1 MTQTAMYPREM
12 TAERALTEWH
22 TLIGQTAHIAAAEAE
37 AIDPSTGRL
46 IIAQVDP
53 TDGRVIGSRAVE
65 AAYQARHVTVMH
77 LLHFGVPASVITSV
91 TGLG

>member
-12 TAERALTEWH
+12 TAERALTEWQ
-22 TLIGQTAHIAAAEAE
+22 TLASQTAQIAAAEAE
-37 AIDPSTGRL
+37 AIDPATGRL
-46 IIAQVDP
+46 VN
-53 TDGRVIGSRAVE
+53 GRAVE
-65 AAYQARHVTVMH
+65 CAYQARHVTVMH